1 MLFSLI
7 AIGRARAGPEKTLY
21 EHYRARLR
29 SPLDLIELDLKKPIE
44 PVDKRRA
51 AEAELII
58 AAIPAGSVII
68 ALDERGKQLNSR
80 DFASLIGAWQDQGER
95 HISLI
100 IGGADGLDQTIR
112 NQSRIVL
119 SYGAATWPHMLVR
132 AMVTEQL
139 YRAQT
144 ILDGHPYHRD

>member
-7 AIGRARAGPEKTLY
+7 AVGRARAGPEKTLY

-80 DFASLIGAWQDQGER
+80 DFASLIGAWQYQGER
-95 HISLI
+95 HISH
-100 IGGADGLDQTIR
+100 GLDQTIR
-112 NQSRIVL
+112 NQSRTVL

-132 AMVTEQL
+132 AMVAEQL